1 MSEIRLTKY
10 EKVRAIGIRAQ
21 QLAKGAPACVDIT
34 GMTDSLDI
42 AEKEFAEHKI
52 PLIIKRNYPDGT
64 VRSIPMS
71 KMSY

>member
-1 MSEIRLTKY
+1 MSEPRLTKY

-21 QLAKGAPACVDIT
+21 QLAKGAPACVDTT
-34 GMTDSLDI
+34 GMSDSMAI
-42 AEKEFAEHKI
+42 AEKEFSEHKI

-71 KMSY
+71 QMIY